1 MSFLLS
7 NFKLLYNKNKLVFI
21 IIFVI
26 QVMIVCT
33 MLYTIVKIQSKDYYI
48 SDYNEDICTF
58 TLTKEGLTAKQVS
71 DCISQL
77 DISEIKAVKMLI
89 DDLSDYEIIAY
100 AAGEKKNVTEQAS
113 SFALKDFNYDNWK
126 NSSEILLSIH
136 NSFNIKDYP
145 ETVKVSGNDYRVIAV
160 TDSYLSK
167 YSIIP
172 LNSAVENDLPVKEVQ
187 IQYKNISGKS
197 DMDNKNAEIFI
208 AFAGG
213 EIKDPI
219 ERNYAKEEGMANDEV
234 ISVILIFLSI
244 ISEMFFYI
252 YILKKCVRDYAVYE
266 LCGARKSR
274 VLIIN
279 YSVLAIFFLIQYAAG
294 YILFKTIILKI
305 ISKTEPMIAAVID
318 NRCYFYALIILAA
331 AFSVIF
337 IFVMNIVSKYQLSDI
352 IKEKQL

>member
-21 IIFVI
+21 IISVI
-26 QVMIVCT
+26 QVVIVCT
-33 MLYTIVKIQSKDYYI
+33 MLYTIVKIQSRDYYI

-58 TLTKEGLTAKQVS
+58 TLTKDALTAGQAN

-77 DISEIKAVKMLI
+77 DISGIKTVKIFI
-89 DDLSDYEIIAY
+89 DDLSDHEIIAY
-100 AAGEKKNVTEQAS
+100 AAGEQESVTEQVRA
-113 SFALKDFNYDNWK
+113 FALNDFDYNAWKDSDD
-126 NSSEILLSIH
+126 ILLSIY
-136 NSFNIKDYP
+136 NSFNITNYP
-145 ETVKVSGNDYRVIAV
+145 ETIKISDNDYRVIAV

-172 LNSAVENDLPVKEVQ
+172 LKSAVENDLPVKEVQ
-187 IQYKNISGKS
+187 IQYKKISGKS
-197 DMDNKNAEIFI
+197 DMDNKNVEIFI

-213 EIKDPI
+213 NVSDPI
-219 ERNYAKEEGMANDEV
+219 ERNYAKEEGMANDD
-234 ISVILIFLSI
+234 ILSVTLVFLSV

-252 YILKKCVRDYAVYE
+252 YILKKCVRDYGIYE
-266 LCGARKSR
+266 LCGARKNR

-279 YSVLAIFFLIQYAAG
+279 YSVLAIFFFIQYAVG

-305 ISKTEPMIAAVID
+305 ISETEPMIAAIID
-318 NRCYFYALIILAA
+318 KRCYFYALIILAA

-337 IFVMNIVSKYQLSDI
+337 IFVMNNISKYQLRDI
-352 IKEKQL
+352 VKEK